1 MQRPGA
7 GYKRAAAAM
16 MHRLYR
22 IDERGAAAH
31 RPLVHQGN
39 RPLQISTGAGGGSP
53 VLRGVFLVVAAT
65 FLFSASDVTF
75 KHLVASYP
83 VPLLLALRYLTH
95 LILMIAFIG
104 PVQGRSLF
112 ATRRTGLV
120 VIRALCIVAA
130 SILMGWALELQPV
143 AESLAI
149 YFLAPLLVV
158 LLARPLLGE
167 RIGAAGWIAAALGFC
182 GVLLVIRPGGALDP
196 LGTVFMLANATVM
209 AAYILLTRVLAN
221 TERTATMLLYVALT
235 GAILFGLSLPFY
247 WDGFSPSLLD
257 GLLLIGVGVSA
268 MTGHYLFTAAY
279 RFADAS
285 LLSPI
290 IYLQLLWAGVLSW
303 LAFGHVP
310 DALSL
315 LGMAV
320 IVASG
325 AVVALR
331 SRTA

>member
-1 MQRPGA
+1 MPRARPG
-7 GYKRAAAAM
+7 YKPPAAAM

-22 IDERGAAAH
+22 IDANAGAAH
-31 RPLVHQGN
+31 RPLVIQGN
-39 RPLQISTGAGGGSP
+39 HQLRLSPGASEGGH
-53 VLRGVFLVVAAT
+53 VLRGVLLVVVAT
-65 FLFSASDVTF
+65 FLFSASDVAF

-83 VPLLLALRYLTH
+83 APLLLALRYLTH
-95 LILMIAFIG
+95 LTLMIAFIG
-104 PVQGRSLF
+104 PVQGRTMF
-112 ATRRTGLV
+112 ATHRTGLV
-120 VIRALCIVAA
+120 LIRTLCIVTA
-130 SILMGWALELQPV
+130 SILMGWSLELQPV

-158 LLARPLLGE
+158 LLAKPLLGE
-167 RIGAAGWIAAALGFC
+167 RIGPAGWVAAALGFS

-196 LGTVFMLANATVM
+196 LGTVFMLANAAFM
-209 AAYILLTRVLAN
+209 AVYILLTRVLAG
-221 TERTATMLLYVALT
+221 TERTVTLLLYVALT

-247 WDGFSPSLLD
+247 WEGFDPSLLD
-257 GLLLIGVGVSA
+257 VVLLLSIGASA
-268 MTGHYLFTAAY
+268 MSGHCLFTAAY

-310 DALSL
+310 DGLSL
-315 LGMAV
+315 LGMAI

-325 AVVALR
+325 AVVTLR
-331 SRTA
+331 SRAT